1 VADLLPGRGQRRS
14 WIALGVSVVVHTL
27 LFFVVIKP
35 RLPQVPEHPPLIV
48 LAQPD
53 QVRVYPMP
61 FSAPR
66 PFIGRGI
73 ARSVLPPANPAPPP
87 PEPVVTAA
95 VIEQTGPDT
104 IVPRAPGG
112 LHGPEMGDG
121 RLWVRPLPLP
131 PKELAQRLT
140 RTNAELVDS
149 AVTAI
154 IQQFLDSITTPPG
167 TEDTKLPDWTTEVD
181 GVKFGV
187 DSRNVYIAGLKI
199 PAAILALLPIP
210 AGGNQQDA
218 FKRSDQVYDDLHR
231 AAQRATTLDEF
242 KQAIRD
248 LRRQR
253 QEQKDFERAQ
263 LESPDS
269 LAVPDSLP
277 VEAPH

>member
-1 VADLLPGRGQRRS
+1 
-14 WIALGVSVVVHTL
+14 
-27 LFFVVIKP
+27 
-35 RLPQVPEHPPLIV
+35 
-48 LAQPD
+48 
-53 QVRVYPMP
+53 
-61 FSAPR
+61 
-66 PFIGRGI
+66 
-73 ARSVLPPANPAPPP
+73 
-87 PEPVVTAA
+87 
-95 VIEQTGPDT
+95 
-104 IVPRAPGG
+104 
-112 LHGPEMGDG
+112 
-121 RLWVRPLPLP
+121 
-131 PKELAQRLT
+131 
-140 RTNAELVDS
+140 
-149 AVTAI
+149 
-154 IQQFLDSITTPPG
+154 
-167 TEDTKLPDWTTEVD
+167 VD